1 MQDRKSYIYLL
12 CISKIGGR
20 IRPGKRLKKVRPA
33 VVTEVKVFL
42 QKKKKNEKGF
52 LYLKTSKKEPSWGG
66 LYWCALKKNLSA
78 TLQLIGARQKD
89 PIYSRIRETSHRY
102 KPSKGYRKYY
112 LKKFLLLLL
121 SATQEVNANRP
132 EMAWISRGMHRYT
145 THLAIIILCPFFLL
159 FLMVASSGWEVS
171 SHTEEKCWSY
181 PPSGEKREAKLTI
194 MDDMRQSFICKC
206 ILKFNVSIKMWM
218 RTNDLKLFRIQAVFG
233 KEKKRIFRIQS

>member
-145 THLAIIILCPFFLL
+145 THLAIIILCPFFCYFWWWLL
-159 FLMVASSGWEVS
+159 LDGRF
-171 SHTEEKCWSY
+171 HRTQ
-181 PPSGEKREAKLTI
+181 KR
-194 MDDMRQSFICKC
+194 
-206 ILKFNVSIKMWM
+206 NVGPTHPLE
-218 RTNDLKLFRIQAVFG
+218 R
-233 KEKKRIFRIQS
+233 KEKPNWQLWMTCGKASFASAY